1 MAIQRRGIANPVD
14 TPLWGWLF
22 WAAFFV
28 AGGYGVY
35 WCIGKLKTHAD
46 SEVEKNAP
54 KSSAQYRRESTG
66 SASRESKGSGPAFV
80 PAREAKPELDRAAAE
95 FNLLV
100 LSKEAARIRGDNSDW
115 REKQSALANV
125 RQRVQQLATGESIVP
140 EMLQGSDEVLG
151 IGD

>member
-46 SEVEKNAP
+46 SEVEKSAP
-54 KSSAQYRRESTG
+54 KASAQFRKETAGQYARENK
-66 SASRESKGSGPAFV
+66 APPFV
-80 PAREAKPELDRAAAE
+80 QAREAKPELDRAAAE
-95 FNLLV
+95 YNILV
-100 LSKEAARIRGDNSDW
+100 LSKEAARIRGDNEAW
-115 REKQSALANV
+115 
-125 RQRVQQLATGESIVP
+125 
-140 EMLQGSDEVLG
+140 
-151 IGD
+151 